1 MARASAKPKIEAGV
15 KFDISDLLDATEKK
29 FRITSVSTDI
39 DARKSSAMDTGILS
53 LNLLM
58 GGGLLPGLWVTVYG
72 GEGSAK
78 STTLATMQSSMAGLG
93 VKGAYYDFEG
103 SVDNVY
109 LGNLIERISQLKGT
123 SLTVDKVFGIRNP
136 KTNKWDVK
144 PMYRLY
150 TESVG
155 DALFDAMSSLARQL
169 PDKVFVNKKWYYVF
183 DEKPSADMKVV
194 ASLSSR
200 GQYYVEAL
208 DGYAEMIIFADSYP
222 MMYPES
228 LDEDGKGA
236 GMAAV
241 ARMFSANIPKLA
253 GKLKKKGITV
263 IGVNQLRL
271 RPGVTHGNPEYEPAG
286 EAVKFASA
294 IRINNR
300 ARSVPHGKG
309 AIEEEPSVLEEGN
322 DQYKYI
328 LMKVTKNKSHTSIG
342 LESWQRV
349 WASDP
354 SGKAYGFC
362 PAWNIYDYLL
372 LTGQAQRFGTGKV
385 RKIELSLWDVDGT
398 EVVYE
403 NTKMVYEDL
412 KALVLLPE
420 EDRKVY
426 AKELGMSKEQYMAYF
441 AGSQLYNHCQAQIL
455 EGTGQVFAYAVKNGV
470 GLDAEY
476 EADEEETE
484 DEGDD

>member
-1 MARASAKPKIEAGV
+1 MAKAPVV
-15 KFDISDLLDATEKK
+15 KALKHDISDLLDATEKK

-78 STTLATMQSSMAGLG
+78 STTLATMQASMAGLG

-109 LGNLIERISQLKGT
+109 LGNLITRIAELKGT
-123 SLTVDKVFGIRNP
+123 DLTVEKVFGHRDP
-136 KTNKWDVK
+136 KTNKWKVR

-169 PDKVFVNKKWYYVF
+169 PDKVYVNKKWYYVF
-183 DEKPSADMKVV
+183 DEKPSEGHVDAK
-194 ASLSSR
+194 LSSR
-200 GQYYVEAL
+200 GQYYVEAE
-208 DGYAEMIIFADSYP
+208 DGYAELIIFADSYP
-222 MMYPES
+222 MMYPEA

-241 ARMFSANIPKLA
+241 ARMFSANIPKIA

-294 IRINNR
+294 VRINNR

-309 AIEEEPSVLEEGN
+309 PIEEEPSVLQEGN

-354 SGKAYGFC
+354 AGNAFGFC
-362 PAWNIYDYLL
+362 PAWNVYDYLL
-372 LTGQAQRFGTGKV
+372 LTGQAKRFGSGKV
-385 RKIELSLWDVDGT
+385 RKIEMALWSVDGET
-398 EVVYE
+398 VVYQ
-403 NTKMVYEDL
+403 NDKMVFEDL

-420 EDRKVY
+420 EERKVY
-426 AKELGMSKEQYMAYF
+426 AKDLGMSKEEYTSLF
-441 AGSQLYNHCQAQIL
+441 TGSALYNHCQEQIR

-470 GLDAEY
+470 GLDEV
-476 EADEEETE
+476 DEEEA
-484 DEGDD
+484 DGDDD

>member
-1 MARASAKPKIEAGV
+1 MAKAPV
-15 KFDISDLLDATEKK
+15 KTKHKHDLTALLDATEKK
-29 FRITSVSTDI
+29 FRITSVSTDPE
-39 DARKSSAMDTGILS
+39 ARRTSAMDTGILS

-58 GGGLLPGLWVTVYG
+58 GGGIIPGLWVTVYG

-78 STTLATMQSSMAGLG
+78 STTLNTIEASFATKDIS
-93 VKGAYYDFEG
+93 GAYYDFEG
-103 SVDNVY
+103 SVDPVY
-109 LGNLIERISQLKGT
+109 SGNLIRRIAELKGST
-123 SLTVDKVFGIRNP
+123 LTIDKVFGVRDP
-136 KTNKWDVK
+136 KTNKWKV
-144 PMYRLY
+144 PPIFRLY
-150 TESVG
+150 SESVG
-155 DALFDAMSSLARQL
+155 DAMFDAMASLARQL
-169 PDKVFVNKKWYYVF
+169 PDKIFHEKKWWYVF
-183 DEKPSADMKVV
+183 DEKPADMTVNAK
-194 ASLSSR
+194 LSSR
-200 GQYYVEAL
+200 GAYYVECEN
-208 DGYAEMIIFADSYP
+208 GYAEMVIFLDSYP

-241 ARMFSANIPKLA
+241 ARMFSANIPKIA

-309 AIEEEPSVLEEGN
+309 PIEEEASVLEEGN

-354 SGKAYGFC
+354 SGDAQGFC
-362 PAWNIYDYLL
+362 PAWNVYDYLT
-372 LTGQAQRFGTGKV
+372 LTGQAIRFGTGKV
-385 RKIELSLWDVDGT
+385 RKIMMALYSVDGET
-398 EVVYE
+398 IVYQ
-403 NTKMVYEDL
+403 NDKMVFADL
-412 KALVLLPE
+412 KAMVLLPE
-420 EDRKVY
+420 EERKAY
-426 AKELGMSKEQYMAYF
+426 AKDELGMTKEEYLTYF
-441 AGSQLYNHCQAQIL
+441 SGSALYDHCQAQIL
-455 EGTGQVFAYAVKNGV
+455 EGTGQIFAYAVKNGV
-470 GLDAEY
+470 GLDEAFDEDVEGEAAE
-476 EADEEETE
+476 E
-484 DEGDD
+484 DD